1 MALRDEMDIMTFSQQ
16 LRILDVVDQVRQ
28 EVGGHATMESII
40 DEVDA
45 VEAAEAAT
53 WAEAE
58 REDDALYA

>member
-1 MALRDEMDIMTFSQQ
+1 MALRNEMDTMTFDQQ

-28 EVGGHATMESII
+28 EVGFGATMESII

-53 WAEAE
+53 WDKA
-58 REDDALYA
+58 DALYA